1 LAAGAEKVRVSV
13 ESPRMRRAK
22 SSPVAGSLTVWPL
35 TVVVRS
41 WPTVRS
47 TANWVS
53 KPAAAS
59 LSLKKL
65 TTLDIVRGVAPI
77 SDRSMVTSVETPNFL
92 TAIVKL
98 TAPLK
103 VGTSSSTWPL

>member
-1 LAAGAEKVRVSV
+1 LAAGALKVRASV
-13 ESPRMRRAK
+13 DVARMRRAK

-41 WPTVRS
+41 SPDG
-47 TANWVS
+47 ALDGELVS

-59 LSLKKL
+59 LPLKKL

-92 TAIVKL
+92 TDIVKL

>member
-1 LAAGAEKVRVSV
+1 VKVRVSV
-13 ESPRMRRAK
+13 RSPFTCRAK

-41 WPTVRS
+41 WPTVRDRELG
-47 TANWVS
+47 VE
-53 KPAAAS
+53 PACSS

-65 TTLDIVRGVAPI
+65 TTLAIVRGVEPI
-77 SDRSMVTSVETPNFL
+77 SDRSIVTSVETPNFL
-92 TAIVKL
+92 TDIVKL
-98 TAPLK
+98 TSPLN